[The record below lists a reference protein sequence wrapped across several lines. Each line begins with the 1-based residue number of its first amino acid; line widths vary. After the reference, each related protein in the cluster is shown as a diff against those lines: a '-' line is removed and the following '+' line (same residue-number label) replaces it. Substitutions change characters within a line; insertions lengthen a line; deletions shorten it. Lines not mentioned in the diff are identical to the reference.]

1 MLRVLLPALFM
12 LHFSAAAQS
21 YFAPKVAAEKLQSH
35 QSGLSELHLKL
46 LARETPKGGYQKE
59 WMRLAQQA
67 FALEGV
73 IACADAAWYYE
84 QFEPQIVA
92 TQNQVND
99 PEQFFAQLTRL
110 VALTS
115 YRYERIAAQYEQKG
129 CAQDGVRKAV
139 VDGRA
144 ANERLRAPLKGIA
157 PAK

>member
-12 LHFSAAAQS
+12 LHFTAAAQS

-59 WMRLAQQA
+59 WKRLAQQA

-144 ANERLRAPLKGIA
+144 ANERLRAPLKGIT

>member
-1 MLRVLLPALFM
+1 
-12 LHFSAAAQS
+12 
-21 YFAPKVAAEKLQSH
+21 
-35 QSGLSELHLKL
+35 LSELHLKL
-46 LARETPKGGYQKE
+46 LARPKGGYQKE
-59 WMRLAQQA
+59 WKRLAQQA

-73 IACADAAWYYE
+73 IACADAAWYYG

-144 ANERLRAPLKGIA
+144 ANERLRAPLKGITN
-157 PAK
+157 

>member
-1 MLRVLLPALFM
+1 M

-21 YFAPKVAAEKLQSH
+21 YFAPKVATEKLQSH

-59 WMRLAQQA
+59 WKRLAQQA

-157 PAK
+157 N

>member
-1 MLRVLLPALFM
+1 MHRALLPVLF
-12 LHFSAAAQS
+12 LLPFAAAAQN

-35 QSGLSELHLKL
+35 PSGLSELHLKL

-59 WMRLAQQA
+59 WKHLAQQA

-92 TQNQVND
+92 TQNQVAD

-115 YRYERIAAQYEQKG
+115 YRYERIAAQYEPKG

-144 ANERLRAPLKGIA
+144 ANERLRAPMKGITN
-157 PAK
+157 

>member
-1 MLRVLLPALFM
+1 MLRALLPALFM

-46 LARETPKGGYQKE
+46 LARPKGGYQKE
-59 WMRLAQQA
+59 WKRLAQKA

-73 IACADAAWYYE
+73 IACADAARYYG

>member
-1 MLRVLLPALFM
+1 MLRLLCSALLVLQ
-12 LHFSAAAQS
+12 FSASAQS
-21 YFAPKVAAEKLQSH
+21 YFTPQVATEKLQSH
-35 QSGLSELHLKL
+35 QSALSELHLKL
-46 LARETPKGGYQKE
+46 LARESPKGGYERAWK
-59 WMRLAQQA
+59 RLALQA

-73 IACADAAWYYE
+73 IACADAVWYYE

-92 TQNQVND
+92 TQNQVGD

-115 YRYERIAAQYEQKG
+115 YRYERISAQYEQKG

-144 ANERLRAPLKGIA
+144 ANERSRAPLKGITLT
-157 PAK
+157 K